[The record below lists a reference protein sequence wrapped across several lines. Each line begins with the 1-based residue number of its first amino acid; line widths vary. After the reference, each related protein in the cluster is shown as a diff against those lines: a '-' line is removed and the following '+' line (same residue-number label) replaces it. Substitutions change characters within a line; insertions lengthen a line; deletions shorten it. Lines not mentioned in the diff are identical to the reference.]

1 MAKKKETHTYSSE
14 DVLKRINRLEAFIYL
29 KAIDELAQE
38 RYGKDLNQLNT
49 EETTKIFYEVLKD
62 SNYTIDGF
70 KELLKNAKEGLEN
83 LTDLTEEKRTYTKN
97 TRQQQGGN
105 QKLKDYDNML
115 FSDSYLFAE
124 TPTLIK
130 ENGGSNVS
138 ISTDGGIFELTPND
152 KKIDTIIANM
162 LERPDAIQE
171 LNEKGYIDR
180 TLLNITDEFYN
191 PGKTTHYSEDT
202 LTEMLKLLYRNMFP
216 LIFVYE
222 DGTRAITPLINL
234 KIENKK
240 QNATPTVRIFKN
252 QYINEYNE
260 KIKGKRVTVYRPNLK
275 TLGLQYKLID
285 SELSELVQKKLND
298 HETKFYFVDFQK
310 FYNADNRTEKKRF
323 KEKLKTVLAGFS
335 ILYGTSKPKE
345 IKKSPGN
352 KNSESVGFSIRY
364 IKTAFQE

>member
-1 MAKKKETHTYSSE
+1 MAKTKETQEKYNSK
-14 DVLKRINRLEAFIYL
+14 DVLKRINKLEAYIYL
-29 KAIDELAQE
+29 KAIEELAQE
-38 RYGKDLNQLNT
+38 KYGKDISQLNK
-49 EETTKIFYEVLKD
+49 EETADVFTEVIKE
-62 SNYTIDGF
+62 SKYTLDGF
-70 KELLKNAKEGLEN
+70 IELINKAKEGLLE
-83 LTDLTEEKRTYTKN
+83 DLTEEKRTYTKN

-130 ENGGSNVS
+130 ENGGANVS

-298 HETKFYFVDFQK
+298 HETKFYFADFQK

-352 KNSESVGFSIRY
+352 KNSESIGFSIRY